1 MNTPEQLQEFIEG
14 QGFGDDVWFGG
25 WVFEDGWDFLVKLL
39 NANTFFPTR
48 ADGEEFNFTDDE
60 LINLIAPSIDGGA
73 DSDFI
78 NALRIAQILWKSNY
92 TPEQQKDMTQF
103 FVKMYEQSGQ
113 LQPTLEENV
122 SAYNKQA
129 TVATTTTTTTA
140 PPTTTTVPTTT
151 TTVPTTTTTVPTTTT
166 TVPTTTTTVPTPIE
180 TSSLDTKNDEV
191 IDEKIDLITTNRSYV
206 FDQFK
211 TWWGNV
217 TDQEINNALDSIVNG
232 SLTWEQAKESMGA
245 LSAGRLEENSTV
257 ASTGDPVLD
266 SVKAKFPQLTPEQ
279 LSSAVAGIK
288 AGDFNIA
295 ELEAL
300 FYTLN
305 NPVTPEEIF
314 AGDPVLSEIMAA
326 YASEFG
332 YFGSFLEHTQV
343 APILLL
349 ASEEK
354 WTAAK
359 LNQELKRPDL
369 DFAVTKERLNALT
382 EHGYDVSGMKEKVEA
397 ELASTDSTIDR
408 SWWRNTLDTERAWQM
423 LLASD
428 PAVAEKQK
436 LDQINILRVAA
447 GNLRINL
454 SPERL
459 ETLAVDAITQG
470 WEGADYGRN
479 LLAEASWDEG
489 KAAVGAIGANMN
501 KINNLANDYM
511 LTYSPGVVED
521 WARKIYLGEETLN
534 ILEAD
539 FIQTAKEMYPTMAE
553 KLDRGYN
560 TRELFDPYAQKIANL
575 LEVPA
580 TSIDFINDPKY
591 SPIIDSVTDTGERR
605 AMTLSE
611 TAEYIR
617 TSPLTKD
624 LWGKTSQAK
633 TAAQGFADFVAKKFG
648 GLG

>member
-1 MNTPEQLQEFIEG
+1 MNIQEIYQLGLAQ
-14 QGFGDDVWFGG
+14 
-25 WVFEDGWDFLVKLL
+25 GWDKEDAHYL
-39 NANTFFPTR
+39 
-48 ADGEEFNFTDDE
+48 
-60 LINLIAPSIDGGA
+60 
-73 DSDFI
+73 
-78 NALRIAQILWKSNY
+78 
-92 TPEQQKDMTQF
+92 
-103 FVKMYEQSGQ
+103 
-113 LQPTLEENV
+113 
-122 SAYNKQA
+122 A
-129 TVATTTTTTTA
+129 TVAWAESKGKVDAKFSELNGTESYGIWQINSIHIPA
-140 PPTTTTVPTTT
+140 
-151 TTVPTTTTTVPTTTT
+151 
-166 TVPTTTTTVPTPIE
+166 
-180 TSSLDTKNDEV
+180 
-191 IDEKIDLITTNRSYV
+191 LIGAGILHSPEGGEIVEV
-206 FDQFK
+206 FDEIDK
-211 TWWGNV
+211 TKWDALIAQLFDPAVNAKAAEFVGHHRDYPDVEAHLDDWDFDVWG
-217 TDQEINNALDSIVNG
+217 TH
-232 SLTWEQAKESMGA
+232 K
-245 LSAGRLEENSTV
+245 LEESNANHPSRYNFVPVGDPWRDPNGTQIDV
-257 ASTGDPVLD
+257 IQAQIDAGLDESGGATLKPSEVSTGDPVLD
-266 SVKAKFPQLTPEQ
+266 SVKSNFPQLTPEQ
-279 LSSAVAGIK
+279 LSFAVEGIK

-314 AGDPVLSEIMAA
+314 EGDPILSEIMGA

-349 ASEEK
+349 ASEEN
-354 WTAAK
+354 WLADK

-369 DFAVTKERLNALT
+369 HFAITIERLNALT

-397 ELASTDSTIDR
+397 ELASTDPTNPDR
-408 SWWRNTLDTERAWQM
+408 SWWGTTLDTERAWQM

-470 WEGADYGRN
+470 WDGADYGRN

-521 WARKIYLGEETLN
+521 WARKIYLGEEDLN

-539 FIQTAKEMYPTMAE
+539 FIQTAKEMYPTMAG

-575 LEVPA
+575 LEMPA
-580 TSIDFINDPKY
+580 TSIDFMNDPKY

-624 LWGKTSQAK
+624 LWGRTSQAK
-633 TAAQGFADFVAKKFG
+633 TAAQGFADFVARKFG